1 MLIDMVVKRK
11 ECIRLRKLII
21 TRMGEMPMVR
31 PTIIL
36 IIQLNR
42 VCMLLV
48 MLFAV
53 CLTDVKAQEA
63 GKNPIDYSA
72 YGNIV
77 SEKRPM
83 ANGTTMER
91 VVIYP
96 QEHRDTSHKIMREGL
111 LVRHNNAKA
120 TVLICHGF
128 MCDQYDAGMLRGMF
142 KRSHYNVMTFDFRGH
157 GKNTQGQYC
166 TFGRDEA
173 LDVIAAA
180 KFLRNHPEL
189 KDKPLFAYGFSM
201 GAVSAI
207 EAQSLDSELFD
218 AMILDCPFE
227 SSEKVIKS
235 GLDGLKLSV
244 LGYDFEI
251 PGRNLLE
258 RYAFHPY
265 VQSLVKTVLRIVS
278 QMDATQM
285 RTNFCPVHPVESV
298 KKITVPIF
306 FIHCKKDEK
315 VSKDQVKAVFDGAA
329 GWKQGWLSDGRR
341 HCDSAIY
348 NPEEYA
354 RRVREFL
361 QLYLDGTL
369 EAMPSGKIDIDEDD
383 HYYGFS

>member
-1 MLIDMVVKRK
+1 MIIERK
-11 ECIRLRKLII
+11 ECIRLKKVNNYEG
-21 TRMGEMPMVR
+21 GEMPMVR
-31 PTIIL
+31 PTTIL
-36 IIQLNR
+36 IIRFNR
-42 VCMLLV
+42 ICMLLV
-48 MLFAV
+48 MSLIVSSLEIKAH
-53 CLTDVKAQEA
+53 DGVKS
-63 GKNPIDYSA
+63 PVDHSV

-77 SEKRPM
+77 SDKRLM
-83 ANGTTMER
+83 TNGTTMER

-96 QEHRDTSHKIMREGL
+96 QEHRGSSNKIMREGL

-128 MCDQYDAGMLRGMF
+128 MCDQHDAGMLRGMF

-189 KDKPLFAYGFSM
+189 KDMPLFVYGFSM

-207 EAQSLDSELFD
+207 EAQSLDSGLFD

-235 GLDGLKLSV
+235 GLDGLRVSV
-244 LGYDFEI
+244 LGYSFEI

-285 RTNFCPVHPVESV
+285 RTNFCPVHPVESI

-329 GWKQGWLSDGRR
+329 GWKQGWLSEGRR

-361 QLYLDGTL
+361 QRFLDGTL
-369 EAMPSGKIDIDEDD
+369 ETMPSGKIDIDEDD
-383 HYYGFS
+383 HYYDFS